1 MGGRLLPCVV
11 FAMTDTV
18 HPDTEDDVR
27 DAVAAALADGTPI
40 EVVGAASK
48 RGLGRPVTARRTLSL
63 AALTGITLYEP
74 AELVLTAKAGTPLA
88 EIDAALA
95 EHGQQLA
102 FEPPDWGPL
111 LGGDAKQATI
121 GGAIACNLA
130 GPRRIRAGAAR
141 DHLLGARM
149 VTGRGETIK
158 TGGRVVKNVTGYDL
172 CKLLAGSHGTLAVLT
187 EVSVKVLPRPE
198 KTRTVMVFGQDEAG
212 ALAAMTAAL
221 NSPHDV
227 SGAAWLP
234 ADLAARSAVGHVAKA
249 GAAVTAIRIEG
260 TAPSVAARRDALRE
274 LFAGYG
280 AAEELHF
287 HNSAT
292 FWAEIG
298 DGAPFV
304 HGTYAPVWRVSA
316 PPAELPRIA
325 AAIRTRCLAELY
337 ADWGGG
343 LIWVRVA
350 PDTEDAGAAA
360 VRGAIAPCGG
370 HATLIRAEEDI
381 RARVPVFQ
389 PAAPAIAALNARL
402 KHGFD
407 PAHILNRGRM
417 VAGG

>member
-1 MGGRLLPCVV
+1 M
-11 FAMTDTV
+11 
-18 HPDTEDDVR
+18 PDTEDAVR
-27 DAVAAALADGTPI
+27 DAVAAALADDAPLEI
-40 EVVGAASK
+40 VGAGSK
-48 RGLGRPVTARRTLSL
+48 RGLGRPVTANRTLSL
-63 AALTGITLYEP
+63 AGLSGITLYEP
-74 AELVLTAKAGTPLA
+74 AELVLTAKAGTKLA
-88 EIDAALA
+88 EIGAALA
-95 EHGQQLA
+95 EENQQLA

-111 LGGDAKQATI
+111 LGGDADGATI
-121 GGAIACNLA
+121 GGVIAANLSGA
-130 GPRRIRAGAAR
+130 RRFHAGAAR

-149 VTGRGETIK
+149 VTGRGEIIK

-172 CKLLAGSHGTLAVLT
+172 CKLLAGSYGTLAALT
-187 EVSVKVLPRPE
+187 EVTVKVLPRPD
-198 KTRTVMVFGQDEAG
+198 KTRTLLLFGQDEAA
-212 ALAAMTAAL
+212 ALEAMTAAL
-221 NSPHDV
+221 NGPHEV

-234 ADLAARSAVGHVAKA
+234 AELAARSAVGHVAGA
-249 GAAVTAIRIEG
+249 GASVTAVRVEG
-260 TAPSVAARRDALRE
+260 PEPSVEARCAALRV

-280 AAEELHF
+280 AAEALHF

-316 PPAELPRIA
+316 PPADLPRIA
-325 AAIRTRCLAELY
+325 AAIRGRCLVELY

-343 LIWVRVA
+343 LVWVRVA

-360 VRGAIAPCGG
+360 IRGAIAPCGG
-370 HATLIRAEEDI
+370 HATLIRADADI

-389 PAAPAIAALNARL
+389 PAAPAVAALTARL

-417 VAGG
+417 VERV